1 MSGTLHGLGLGPGDP
16 ELITLRSWR
25 VISLAP
31 VIAYPE
37 GPSGRSRVRSIAAP
51 FMPDDVE
58 ELPLSIPFGAT
69 GAVLEDAYD
78 RAAAII
84 SARLD
89 EGKDVALLCLGDPL
103 TYGTFGKLA
112 ARLARSHPVRV
123 TPGISAPQAAAARV
137 GRTLVEGNQPLKLL
151 PATMDEDMLLAECMN
166 RHAALAILKVGENL
180 SRVCDALVRSGRL
193 DQALVVEELDG
204 ADERVL
210 PLREALSSADGEAR
224 YFSLVLVWPRA

>member
-25 VISLAP
+25 VISLVP
-31 VIAYPE
+31 VVAYPE
-37 GPSGRSRVRSIAAP
+37 GPSGQSRARTIAAP
-51 FMPDDVE
+51 FIPDDVE
-58 ELPLSIPFGAT
+58 ELPLHIPFGVT
-69 GAVLEDAYD
+69 GAQLEAAYD
-78 RAAAII
+78 RAAAIV

-112 ARLARSHPVRV
+112 ARLAQRYPVRV

-137 GRTLVEGNQPLKLL
+137 GRALAQGDGPLKFL

-166 RHAALAILKVGENL
+166 RHATLAILKVGRNL
-180 SRVCDALVRSGRL
+180 PRVHDALRQAGRL
-193 DQALVVEELDG
+193 EDALVVEELGG
-204 ADERVL
+204 ADERVVPL
-210 PLREALSSADGEAR
+210 PEAVRAADDESR